1 MSRHFTL
8 AITSVL
14 QSYLVTHGQ
23 GHWHLIQMMINRLH
37 RFQEF
42 SGLLPHCI
50 WRHPSPSGLA
60 SSCHS
65 LTPNL
70 ESPQRFWM
78 DDSIVLKLWVC
89 FLFSPSPLAGSSSIS
104 DPAALLTNP
113 TQRFWSAPIPQFNSL
128 NKTSILWE
136 EKLPSD
142 TGRKANIRSGR
153 LSQHCT
159 NGALWNKLC

>member
-70 ESPQRFWM
+70 ESPQSFWM

-89 FLFSPSPLAGSSSIS
+89 FLFQPQSIGWLILDFRPCSLIGKSHPTFLISSNTTI
-104 DPAALLTNP
+104 
-113 TQRFWSAPIPQFNSL
+113 Q
-128 NKTSILWE
+128 
-136 EKLPSD
+136 LPE
-142 TGRKANIRSGR
+142 
-153 LSQHCT
+153 
-159 NGALWNKLC
+159 